1 DTSMY
6 SNHHFEKEDEQN
18 VGDADDL
25 NQNASQYQKDS
36 SVNTEA
42 DRTDEN
48 TFVND
53 AQISEDKDNEAQ
65 QVYDKPTAKV
75 NSGEQRN
82 QQHKN
87 TTRSKGSKPFNVVM
101 TPSDKKRMLDAKKNL
116 SNTNITVNS
125 NEVKLQQSDENIDTS
140 TQTKKDESTASNNQQ
155 TQTEN

>member
-1 DTSMY
+1 LQNDDENSTESIDNTEISDATYREISDVQKDMSQNKHDSTQQAHNNEVKTSKNESDYSVDDTSMY

-75 NSGEQRN
+75 NSGEQ
-82 QQHKN
+82 
-87 TTRSKGSKPFNVVM
+87 
-101 TPSDKKRMLDAKKNL
+101 
-116 SNTNITVNS
+116 
-125 NEVKLQQSDENIDTS
+125 
-140 TQTKKDESTASNNQQ
+140 
-155 TQTEN
+155 